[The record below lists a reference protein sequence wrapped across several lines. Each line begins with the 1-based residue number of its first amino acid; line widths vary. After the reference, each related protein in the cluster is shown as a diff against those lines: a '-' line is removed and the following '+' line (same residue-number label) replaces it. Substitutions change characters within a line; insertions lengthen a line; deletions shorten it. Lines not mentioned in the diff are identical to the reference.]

1 MRTSLQGA
9 KKDHDAIWEQH
20 VAGVAHIHLRVRE
33 KLMKLGATSITMDK
47 GSDATNTAAPII
59 NSEL

>member
-33 KLMKLGATSITMDK
+33 KLMKLGDK
-47 GSDATNTAAPII
+47 GSGATNTAAPII